1 MEVMLSW
8 MTHVYML
15 KMLGMCMILE
25 ACTRLK
31 NSGKFIDTEFTILS
45 CDDEFYLP
53 SALCSCIKYLLAE
66 SEYSSCG
73 GRALGFGTYNHTIYG
88 LEVYPKP
95 KDRILN
101 QDSPLERIYNH
112 FSIYV
117 PSHHYSV
124 IRSEKFKLISK
135 LIL

>member
-25 ACTRLK
+25 LAREIE
-31 NSGKFIDTEFTILS
+31 KFWKIYRHRIYNID
-45 CDDEFYLP
+45 CDDDFYLP

-73 GRALGFGTYNHTIYG
+73 GRALGLVLIITIYG
-88 LEVYPKP
+88 LEVYPKL
-95 KDRILN
+95 KGHTLN

-112 FSIYV
+112 FNLRTFSPLFSNQI
-117 PSHHYSV
+117 
-124 IRSEKFKLISK
+124 
-135 LIL
+135 